1 MEKYILKD
9 LSDISDVIY
18 SGILF
23 KKDLYV
29 YNSDILD
36 IISTIHVIIR
46 VELSKL

>member
-36 IISTIHVIIR
+36 IISVINIVIR
-46 VELSKL
+46 IELNK